1 MSDQALVKREQVSS
15 VEYGINTLEIMGKYI
30 AQSGL
35 FGIKS
40 ADQAIA
46 LMLIAQAEGY
56 HPAMAARDYDIIQGR
71 PALKAKAKLARF
83 QKSGGVIRWIERTE
97 TKASATFEHPA
108 SPQKITVTW
117 TMKEASVAGL
127 GTKEMWKKYP
137 RQMLSA
143 RVISEGVDASYPDAG
158 GLLYVPE
165 EVIDFEPAEEPIPI
179 TAIPIKQPD
188 PFEDM
193 VLAKGIGG
201 GMQTYLGEYMKQRA
215 EINKKTVLEIKN
227 KAIKHPSEFWKGF
240 QTWLDTVGQDPDN
253 EAQNAAID

>member
-83 QKSGGVIRWIERTE
+83 QKSGGIIRWIERTE
-97 TKASATFEHPA
+97 AKASATFEHPA

-117 TMKEASVAGL
+117 TMKEAAVAGL

-165 EVIDFEPAEEPIPI
+165 EVMDFEPSEDPVPVAALPS
-179 TAIPIKQPD
+179 KQPD
-188 PFEDM
+188 PFGEM
-193 VLAKGIGG
+193 VISKGIGG
-201 GMQTYLGEYMKQRA
+201 GMQTYLAEYVLQTAQIKKKLPS
-215 EINKKTVLEIKN
+215 EIRD
-227 KAIKHPSEFWKGF
+227 KAVKHPSEFWKGF
-240 QTWLDTVGQDPDN
+240 EKWLDTVGPGPDN
-253 EAQNAAID
+253 EAPDAVID